1 MKVYVVHGS
10 PLSGKSTYVEKH
22 KGDNDLVYDF
32 DLIMSAISGLP
43 IHQDNKN
50 LIDYVL
56 TIRDAIISKLKSEKN
71 IDTAWII
78 TTKVTEELKQSL
90 IGLNPIYKE
99 MKIDIKTAKQRL
111 KENPDNRDIKEY
123 TEVIDRY
130 FIGTSDNTKFY
141 NSKEWK
147 RKREVILKRDI
158 YQCRE
163 CKRYGKTIE
172 ANTVHHILPIED
184 RYDLRLD
191 NRNLISLCEECH
203 ERMHDK
209 FDNKLSKLGEEW
221 RERIIRKYPELRSPL
236 P

>member
-1 MKVYVVHGS
+1 MKVYIIYGS

-22 KGDNDLVYDF
+22 KGNNDLVYDF

-56 TIRDAIISKLKSEKN
+56 TIRDVIISKLKSEKN
-71 IDTAWII
+71 IDNAWII

-90 IGLNPIYKE
+90 VGLNPVYKE

-111 KENPDNRDIKEY
+111 KDNPGNRDIKEY

-130 FIGTSDNTKFY
+130 FTGVSDNTKFY

-147 RKREVILKRDI
+147 RKRKVILKRDD
-158 YQCRE
+158 YKCRE
-163 CKRYGKTIE
+163 CRRYGRTTPADTI
-172 ANTVHHILPIED
+172 HHIIPLEEEPGMKLYND
-184 RYDLRLD
+184 
-191 NRNLISLCEECH
+191 NLISLCNEHH
-203 ERMHDK
+203 EAMHNK
-209 FDNKLSKLGEEW
+209 FDNKLSKLGVEW
-221 RERIIRKYPELRSPL
+221 KERINPKLTR
-236 P
+236 